1 MGALV
6 ELFGVDGSHYVLSGP
21 GAGDQGLYLGTDPQ
35 GLYDSPV
42 ETTYKS
48 GAFEIGGKLT
58 KVTRRY
64 RNLMLSI
71 GAYAFGPEEW
81 AEADSNI
88 RKAFEYEL
96 DPWDPNATPTTLRI
110 TTDRSGPRELGVFM
124 SESPVMEMS
133 TDPFD
138 YEHSELPVA
147 LVAPEPD
154 WQSPADVESVTF
166 TGTSGEQFI
175 TLSNPTPLPMM
186 HTWVVAGRA
195 TGVALPDFS
204 WTGPK
209 YARVPGV
216 DQATGKDHSAR
227 MITIDVVEQ
236 DGGGV
241 TAEVDRMKIPFR
253 NKANSMR
260 LMAKMKG
267 NRLLYKVPPYTPPTQ
282 VPVWVTGAQPGLT
295 VTCIQPRLWPRP
307 WGLE

>member
-96 DPWDPNATPTTLRI
+96 DPWDPNAMPTILRV
-110 TTDRSGPRELGVFM
+110 TTDRSGPRELRVFM

-154 WQSPADVESVTF
+154 WQSPAEVESVTF

-186 HTWVVAGRA
+186 HTWIIAGQG
-195 TGVALPDFS
+195 TVGLPDFS

-216 DQATGKDHSAR
+216 DQATGKDHSSR
-227 MITIDVVEQ
+227 MLTLQVLPEDA
-236 DGGGV
+236 GGV

-260 LMAKMKG
+260 PTAAMRG

-282 VPVWVTGAQPGLT
+282 VPVYVTAAQPGLT